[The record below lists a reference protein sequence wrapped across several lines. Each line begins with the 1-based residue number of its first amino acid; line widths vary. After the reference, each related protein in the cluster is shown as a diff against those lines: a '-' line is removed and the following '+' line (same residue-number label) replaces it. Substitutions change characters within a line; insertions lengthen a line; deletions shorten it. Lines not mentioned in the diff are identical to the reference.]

1 MNDATNDPAL
11 VAPDAEAPSS
21 FIFDVA
27 SISGHTN
34 VEMMGDS
41 PEAEHFL
48 ELLGRD
54 LVTKVLVQT
63 PELCVYHETA
73 KPGES
78 VKPHRHGT
86 YQVNYVLRGE
96 LRFGNQSVTAG
107 MGYFSPDK
115 LYSWRAGEDGA
126 EWIEI
131 HSGIGGIFTDRATE
145 A

>member
-1 MNDATNDPAL
+1 MNDAANDPIL
-11 VAPDAEAPSS
+11 VTPDAEAPSS
-21 FIFDVA
+21 FVFDVA
-27 SISGHTN
+27 GIPGHTN
-34 VEMMGDS
+34 VEMIGDT
-41 PEAEHFL
+41 PETQHFL

-63 PELCVYHETA
+63 PQLCVYHETA
-73 KPGES
+73 KPGEA

-96 LRFGNQSVTAG
+96 LQFGNQSVTAG
-107 MGYFSPDK
+107 MGYFSPDQ
-115 LYSWRAGEDGA
+115 LYSWRAGDDGA

-131 HSGIGGIFTDRATE
+131 HSGVGGIFTDRPQE

>member
-1 MNDATNDPAL
+1 MSDISESTAL
-11 VAPDAEAPSS
+11 DTADDGDLKPFV
-21 FIFDVA
+21 FDVA
-27 SISGHTN
+27 TVPGHTN
-34 VEMMGDS
+34 VELMGDF
-41 PEAEHFL
+41 PEAEQLF

-63 PELCVYHETA
+63 PQLSVYHEAA
-73 KPGES
+73 KPGER

-96 LRFGNQSVTAG
+96 LQFGNQRVTAG
-107 MGYFSPDK
+107 MGYFSPDQ

-131 HSGIGGIFTDRATE
+131 HSGIGGIFTDRPPAS
-145 A
+145 